1 MKLVLFTVEEAN
13 GLLEELGPR
22 LQRLVDAKRE
32 YDRVQGRVDVLQVAT
47 SGASGENPDVRELE
61 ALRKRHADLAEV
73 ISRGVQTIHRWG
85 CLVKDL
91 DRGLVDFYALTGDR
105 LVFLC
110 WQLGE
115 SEISHWH
122 SIEGGFSA
130 RQPLDRSELE

>member
-13 GLLEELGPR
+13 HLLEELRPR
-22 LQRLVDAKRE
+22 IQRLVDAKRE

-122 SIEGGFSA
+122 TIEGGFSA

>member
-13 GLLEELGPR
+13 HLLEELRPR
-22 LQRLVDAKRE
+22 IQRLVDAKRE
-32 YDRVQGRVDVLQVAT
+32 YDRVQGRVDVLHVAT

-91 DRGLVDFYALTGDR
+91 DRGLVDFYALSGDR

-122 SIEGGFSA
+122 TIEGGFSA
-130 RQPLDRSELE
+130 RMPLDRSELE

>member
-13 GLLEELGPR
+13 RLLEELRPR

-32 YDRVQGRVDVLQVAT
+32 YDRVQGRVDVLAIAT

-61 ALRKRHADLAEV
+61 ALRKRHADLSEV

-91 DRGLVDFYALTGDR
+91 DRGLVDFYALSGDR

-115 SEISHWH
+115 AEISHWH
-122 SIEGGFSA
+122 TLEGGFSA